1 MSSTAPAARRH
12 RRRTDDEEPDNS
24 ERWLVTYGDMLT
36 LLMVLFIVLFAIS
49 QVDQRKFE
57 ELKSGL
63 TEGFGAPHS
72 VLAGSPGLL
81 SDPPLGP
88 EPLDLR
94 GAAAPT
100 VAARV
105 AAPEPT
111 SAASDAE
118 LKAAAVKEVESLEAI
133 RHAIEKALAAQ
144 GLRDTVRFRYDDRG
158 LVVSIVTDRV
168 LFPADRATLAPIGQR
183 VLDAIAP
190 VLKALPNGVDVEG
203 HTNTVPVKP
212 KFFPTEWEL
221 SSARAVTVVRYLID
235 HSGIAAKRLTATG
248 FADQHPLLPATDSR
262 ASTINRRVE
271 VVIVSTLPAA
281 ERALIPRLA
290 PPGDRL

>member
-1 MSSTAPAARRH
+1 MSSTTSTARRAH
-12 RRRTDDEEPDNS
+12 RRRTDDEEAENS

-36 LLMVLFIVLFAIS
+36 LLMVLFIVLFSIS
-49 QVDQRKFE
+49 QVDRAKFD

-63 TEGFGAPHS
+63 TEGFGAPYS

-88 EPLDLR
+88 EPMDLR

-100 VAARV
+100 IAARV
-105 AAPEPT
+105 AAPGPT
-111 SAASDAE
+111 AAGVDQA
-118 LKAAAVKEVESLEAI
+118 KAAAVREVGKLEEVRA
-133 RHAIEKALAAQ
+133 AIEKALAAK

-168 LFPADRATLAPIGQR
+168 LFPADLATLAPVGQQ
-183 VLDAIAP
+183 VLDAISP
-190 VLKALPNGVDVEG
+190 VLTALPNSIDVEG

-235 HSGIAAKRLTATG
+235 RGGVGADRLTATG
-248 FADQHPLLPATDSR
+248 LADQHPLLPATDPR
-262 ASTINRRVE
+262 ATTVNRRVE
-271 VVIVSTLPAA
+271 VVVVSTLPPSS
-281 ERALIPRLA
+281 RSLIASVA